1 MWYSSHFFNTILVL
15 EALARLNLL
24 LAVEEVVR
32 GSLALGR
39 FLRFLTQLGVNL
51 HARRSYAQ

>member
-1 MWYSSHFFNTILVL
+1 ML
-15 EALARLNLL
+15 EAFARLNLL

-32 GSLALGR
+32 GGLALGR

-51 HARRSYAQ
+51 HARQSYAQ